1 MTTNDEETKVAD
13 AKETAAEAATEKPAE
28 KAAEKAKPAAKLAP
42 KRTRTP
48 RKKAKAPEVP
58 AAPLKE
64 RHLVLSRDVLSASAR
79 LTGQTKQIFSQFVM
93 RFRRGVE
100 YPRLP
105 LTGASVYER
114 IVLSP
119 EITVVLKALGDMV
132 VLLWAGDE
140 GSAATWAGDHRCEVN
155 PHTGELQVYFANLA
169 GAAAMTVAPAPD
181 ATVPRV
187 RPEAVEEPAEQG
199 EEGKEK
205 VEEAAEGKVAS
216 QTAPS
221 EAKAEEGA
229 STDSKETA
237 AAPLFAALT
246 DADLMELGLPDELLA
261 DLRKLTSA
269 EEFEACRTHFP
280 QPVFEALTWLLQGE
294 SRESV
299 LEAYGEAAR
308 RARRAELARTA
319 ADTAT
324 GLDPSHFH
332 VVTSDEELRDIL
344 ERPLEEW
351 RVFLHPSQREI
362 VEKAWYGPVRV
373 TGGAG
378 TGKTVVA
385 LHRARHLVRLPDWK
399 PKDKVLFTTFTKNLA
414 LDLAV
419 QLKTLCSKIE
429 ANRIQV
435 VNIDAWLATFVRQ
448 NGGGREVA
456 YPGAPGSPYELC
468 WEAALERRPTSIDLP
483 ESFYRSEWEEVVLP
497 NHCMSS
503 RDYFQAP
510 RAGRGQA
517 LSRAQ
522 RRDIWP
528 VFEEMR
534 AQLQL
539 RDLMTVEDACD
550 FAERVIREAHPS
562 GLYRAVIA
570 DEIQDFKPDMLKLLR
585 ALALDVSK
593 LETPIEGDL
602 FLVGDPHQRIYVKPV
617 AFSSC
622 GIQIRGRSKKLRVNY
637 RTTDE
642 IRKTA
647 ESVYARGAVDDME
660 GGTAEK
666 TGYASLRHGAAP
678 EVFAAD
684 SFDAECDWIADRA
697 KALAHDP
704 KAPLDYSEMCVV
716 LRTRSDVARYE
727 EALRNRGIQVCS
739 LTAESADDPEL
750 PGLRTAT
757 MHRVKGL
764 EFKAVF
770 VAGMNEGVFPLPAP
784 KGADAPARRHH
795 ERLEKALFYVS
806 ASRAS
811 QRLFFSASGKPS
823 RFLPKAK

>member
-1 MTTNDEETKVAD
+1 MTTNDEKTKTAEETTP
-13 AKETAAEAATEKPAE
+13 ETATEKA
-28 KAAEKAKPAAKLAP
+28 KAAP
-42 KRTRTP
+42 KRTRTT
-48 RKKAKAPEVP
+48 KAKTPKAAKTTKNAQEGEAP

-64 RHLVLSRDVLSASAR
+64 RHLVLSREVLTASAR
-79 LTGQTKQIFSQFVM
+79 LTGKPKQIFSQFVM

-105 LTGASVYER
+105 LAGASVYER

-119 EITVVLKALGDMV
+119 DLTVVLKVFGDLV

-140 GSAATWAGDHRCEVN
+140 ASAANWADSHRCEVN
-155 PHTGELQVYFANLA
+155 PHTGDLQVYYANLP
-169 GAAAMTVAPAPD
+169 GAAASTVVPAPD
-181 ATVPRV
+181 ASVPRV
-187 RPEAVEEPAEQG
+187 APEAVEEPV
-199 EEGKEK
+199 EK
-205 VEEAAEGKVAS
+205 VQHTDAETDGK
-216 QTAPS
+216 
-221 EAKAEEGA
+221 A
-229 STDSKETA
+229 STDDGRAGSTSEAGESKASKEIVP
-237 AAPLFAALT
+237 APLFASLT

-261 DLRKLTSA
+261 DLWSLTSA
-269 EEFEACRTHFP
+269 EEFDACRTHFP

-294 SRESV
+294 ARESV

-308 RARRAELARTA
+308 RTRRAEFARTA
-319 ADTAT
+319 PDTPT

-332 VVTSDEELRDIL
+332 VVASDEELRDIL

-429 ANRIQV
+429 VNRIQV

-510 RAGRGQA
+510 RTGRGQA

-697 KALAHDP
+697 KALANDP
-704 KAPLDYSEMCVV
+704 NVPLDYSEMCVV
-716 LRTRSDVARYE
+716 LRTRSDVERYE
-727 EALRNRGIQVCS
+727 AALANRGIAVCS
-739 LTAESADDPEL
+739 LKPESADDPEL
-750 PGLRTAT
+750 KGLRTAT

-811 QRLFFSASGKPS
+811 RRLFFSASGKPS

>member
-1 MTTNDEETKVAD
+1 MSETNRTNEQNAAAAADPANVTEAPDTPEAPDVSKATKKRKTTKRSRSPQP
-13 AKETAAEAATEKPAE
+13 ETAPQTE
-28 KAAEKAKPAAKLAP
+28 
-42 KRTRTP
+42 
-48 RKKAKAPEVP
+48 RK
-58 AAPLKE
+58 
-64 RHLVLSRDVLSASAR
+64 LVLSRDVLSASAR
-79 LTGQTKQIFSQFVM
+79 LTGKPKQVFSQFVM
-93 RFRRGVE
+93 RLRRGVD

-105 LTGASVYER
+105 LAGASLYER
-114 IVLSP
+114 IVLD
-119 EITVVLKALGDMV
+119 EDLNVVLKAVNDLM
-132 VLLWAGDE
+132 VLLWTGTEA
-140 GSAATWAGDHRCEVN
+140 SAATWADYHRCEVN
-155 PHTGELQVYFANLA
+155 PHTGELQVYHVNEPAP
-169 GAAAMTVAPAPD
+169 AAELRPAPD
-181 ATVPRV
+181 EKVPRV
-187 RPEAVEEPAEQG
+187 PVDTEAET
-199 EEGKEK
+199 
-205 VEEAAEGKVAS
+205 EAASAADRPQETAS
-216 QTAPS
+216 V
-221 EAKAEEGA
+221 EAGEGA
-229 STDSKETA
+229 QSS
-237 AAPLFAALT
+237 APADPSGSCALFAALT
-246 DADLMELGLPDELLA
+246 DADLAELGLPDELVA
-261 DLRKLTSA
+261 ELRSFSRLSD
-269 EEFEACRTHFP
+269 FEACQTHFP
-280 QPVFEALTWLLQGE
+280 QPVYEALTWLLQGE
-294 SRESV
+294 PKASV

-308 RARRAELARTA
+308 RARRAAEGESA
-319 ADTAT
+319 A

-344 ERPLEEW
+344 DRPLDEW
-351 RVFLHPSQREI
+351 RVFLHPTQRDI
-362 VEKAWYGPVRV
+362 VEKAWYGAVRV

-414 LDLAV
+414 LDLAFQV
-419 QLKTLCSKIE
+419 KTLCSKIE

-448 NGGGREVA
+448 NGAGLQVA
-456 YPGAPGSPYELC
+456 YPGEAGSPYELC
-468 WEAALERRPTSIDLP
+468 WEAALERRPASIDLP

-497 NHCMSS
+497 NHCTSS
-503 RDYFQAP
+503 RDYFRAP
-510 RAGRGQA
+510 RTGRGQA
-517 LSRAQ
+517 LSRAE

-534 AQLQL
+534 TQLQL
-539 RDLMTVEDACD
+539 RDLMTVEDACA
-550 FAERVIREAHPS
+550 FAERIVRETHPM

-570 DEIQDFKPDMLKLLR
+570 DEIQDFTPGMLKLLR

-660 GGTAEK
+660 GGKAEK

-684 SFDAECDWIADRA
+684 SFAAECDWIVEQA
-697 KALAHDP
+697 KALARNAS
-704 KAPLDYSEMCVV
+704 APVEFSEMCVV
-716 LRTRSDVARYE
+716 LRTRADIERYE
-727 EALRNRGIQVCS
+727 QALTERGLDVRKVSRN
-739 LTAESADDPEL
+739 AADDPEL
-750 PGLRTAT
+750 PGLRIAT

-770 VAGMNEGVFPLPAP
+770 VAGMNEGVFPQPAP

-811 QRLFFSASGKPS
+811 RRLFFSASGKPS
-823 RFLPKAK
+823 RFLPKTK